1 MIEDGYF
8 ISFFSDDEAKKRE
21 PRNIIVIKNGKVS
34 FYINP
39 KESEENKEWLLN
51 LKERLSKLENNKK
64 QYKFEFNF
72 FLMKSSMASL
82 FGIFFSALSFLMAM
96 ITSSSTWKISSNF

>member
-8 ISFFSDDEAKKRE
+8 VQFFSDDEAKQRE
-21 PRNIIVIKNGKVS
+21 PRNIVVIENGKVS

-39 KESEENKEWLLN
+39 KESEVDKKWLLN

-64 QYKFEFNF
+64 QYEFEASLLENF
-72 FLMKSSMASL
+72 WDWNGYTPSPSVFIEPDKSDGKYDSLMKKW
-82 FGIFFSALSFLMAM
+82 G
-96 ITSSSTWKISSNF
+96 

>member
-8 ISFFSDDEAKKRE
+8 VSFFEDDEAKKRE
-21 PRNIIVIKNGKVS
+21 PRNIIVIKNGEIS

-39 KESEENKEWLLN
+39 KESEVDKKWLLK

-64 QYKFEFNF
+64 EYEFEASLLERFWDWNGYTPNPSDF
-72 FLMKSSMASL
+72 IEPDKYDGKYDSLMKKW
-82 FGIFFSALSFLMAM
+82 G
-96 ITSSSTWKISSNF
+96 

>member
-8 ISFFSDDEAKKRE
+8 VSFFSDDEAKKRE

-39 KESEENKEWLLN
+39 KESKVDRKWLLN

-64 QYKFEFNF
+64 EFR
-72 FLMKSSMASL
+72 
-82 FGIFFSALSFLMAM
+82 
-96 ITSSSTWKISSNF
+96 ISSIWY